1 MNNDKTALLSYMDDY
16 AVFSL
21 NLEDNFEDEQLY
33 KIVKSLSEEQK
44 EILTLSILEEWSS
57 KEIARKFNKSD
68 SRIRHIIRDT
78 IAKIKKDYE
87 ENQYMENLYYEILL
101 AKDGDAIANENI
113 IKNYNKYITFMIN
126 RYEIIDK
133 KNCYDE
139 VKRNILK
146 AIQKIK
152 I

>member
-1 MNNDKTALLSYMDDY
+1 MQDILNQIDSYIKRTIVNTVKDFKKYEVRKANKELLVDDISNKINNDKTALLSYMDDY

-57 KEIARKFNKSD
+57 KEIARKLNKSD

-87 ENQYMENLYYEILL
+87 EN
-101 AKDGDAIANENI
+101 
-113 IKNYNKYITFMIN
+113 
-126 RYEIIDK
+126 
-133 KNCYDE
+133 
-139 VKRNILK
+139 
-146 AIQKIK
+146 
-152 I
+152 

>member
-1 MNNDKTALLSYMDDY
+1 MQDILNQIDSYIKRTIVNTEKDFKKYEVRKANKELLVDDISNKINNDKKALLSYMDDY

-87 ENQYMENLYYEILL
+87 EN
-101 AKDGDAIANENI
+101 
-113 IKNYNKYITFMIN
+113 
-126 RYEIIDK
+126 
-133 KNCYDE
+133 
-139 VKRNILK
+139 
-146 AIQKIK
+146 
-152 I
+152 

>member
-1 MNNDKTALLSYMDDY
+1 MQDILNQIDSYIKRTIVNTVKDFKKYEVRKANKELLVDDISNKINNDKTALLSYMDDY

-44 EILTLSILEEWSS
+44 EILTLNILEEWSS

-87 ENQYMENLYYEILL
+87 EN
-101 AKDGDAIANENI
+101 
-113 IKNYNKYITFMIN
+113 
-126 RYEIIDK
+126 
-133 KNCYDE
+133 
-139 VKRNILK
+139 
-146 AIQKIK
+146 
-152 I
+152 

>member
-1 MNNDKTALLSYMDDY
+1 MQDILNQIDSYIKRTIVNTVKDFKKYEVRKANKELLVDDISNKINNDKTALLSYMDDY

-57 KEIARKFNKSD
+57 KEIERKFNKSD
-68 SRIRHIIRDT
+68 RRIRHIIRDT

-87 ENQYMENLYYEILL
+87 EN
-101 AKDGDAIANENI
+101 
-113 IKNYNKYITFMIN
+113 
-126 RYEIIDK
+126 
-133 KNCYDE
+133 
-139 VKRNILK
+139 
-146 AIQKIK
+146 
-152 I
+152 

>member
-1 MNNDKTALLSYMDDY
+1 MQDILNQIDSYIKRTIVNTVKDFKKYEVRKANKELLVDDISNKINNDKTALVSYMDDY

-87 ENQYMENLYYEILL
+87 EN
-101 AKDGDAIANENI
+101 
-113 IKNYNKYITFMIN
+113 
-126 RYEIIDK
+126 
-133 KNCYDE
+133 
-139 VKRNILK
+139 
-146 AIQKIK
+146 
-152 I
+152 

>member
-1 MNNDKTALLSYMDDY
+1 MQDILNQIDSYIKRTIVNTVKDFKKYEVRKANKELLVDDISNKINNDKTALLSYMDDY

-21 NLEDNFEDEQLY
+21 NLEDNFENEQLY

-87 ENQYMENLYYEILL
+87 EN
-101 AKDGDAIANENI
+101 
-113 IKNYNKYITFMIN
+113 
-126 RYEIIDK
+126 
-133 KNCYDE
+133 
-139 VKRNILK
+139 
-146 AIQKIK
+146 
-152 I
+152 

>member
-1 MNNDKTALLSYMDDY
+1 MQDILNQIDSYLKRTIVNTVKDFKKYEVRKANKELLVDDISNKINNDKTALLSYMDDY

-87 ENQYMENLYYEILL
+87 EN
-101 AKDGDAIANENI
+101 
-113 IKNYNKYITFMIN
+113 
-126 RYEIIDK
+126 
-133 KNCYDE
+133 
-139 VKRNILK
+139 
-146 AIQKIK
+146 
-152 I
+152 

>member
-1 MNNDKTALLSYMDDY
+1 MQDILNQIDSYIKRTIVNTVKDFKKYEVRKANKELLVDDISNKINNDKTALLSYMDDY

-57 KEIARKFNKSD
+57 KEIARKFNQSD
-68 SRIRHIIRDT
+68 SRIRHIIRDS

-87 ENQYMENLYYEILL
+87 EN
-101 AKDGDAIANENI
+101 
-113 IKNYNKYITFMIN
+113 
-126 RYEIIDK
+126 
-133 KNCYDE
+133 
-139 VKRNILK
+139 
-146 AIQKIK
+146 
-152 I
+152 